1 METAA
6 DFTLNRLFPHDFGV
20 IFAIRG
26 AWDATGQFGE
36 KTRSARRLVFFEMRN
51 SGGHACRMNRLAAT
65 VKVSHDPIDSAVSV
79 ELKVLL
85 RQQHDDLT
93 KNGAVK
99 QDAAKQAPLSF

>member
-6 DFTLNRLFPHDFGV
+6 DLTLNRLFPHDFGV
-20 IFAIRG
+20 VFAIRG
-26 AWDATGQFGE
+26 VWNATGQFGE

-51 SGGHACRMNRLAAT
+51 SGGQACEINRLAAT
-65 VKVSHDPIDSAVSV
+65 VKVSHVPIDLAVSV

-85 RQQHDDLT
+85 RQQHDDLA